1 MGFSLQI
8 DNLGEAGTFVA
19 SPFIVS
25 SGPVPPRPHTHTHT
39 MLSWDFPG
47 GPVVKALRFHS
58 SGRGAIPGRGT
69 KIPHDECGQKMEKT
83 ETKKKKIIKK
93 KKSVTAQHLEE
104 HSASISLCLL
114 AEPPV
119 RFR

>member
-39 MLSWDFPG
+39 HTYTHTHKILSWDFPG
-47 GPVVKALRFHS
+47 GPVVKTLCFHC
-58 SGRGAIPGRGT
+58 SGHGSIPGRGT

-83 ETKKKKIIKK
+83 ETKKKKKII
-93 KKSVTAQHLEE
+93 
-104 HSASISLCLL
+104 
-114 AEPPV
+114 
-119 RFR
+119 

>member
-1 MGFSLQI
+1 MVKTLCFHC
-8 DNLGEAGTFVA
+8 
-19 SPFIVS
+19 
-25 SGPVPPRPHTHTHT
+25 SGHG
-39 MLSWDFPG
+39 S
-47 GPVVKALRFHS
+47 
-58 SGRGAIPGRGT
+58 IPGRGT

-83 ETKKKKIIKK
+83 ETKKKKKLLKKK